1 MEGNKKVIYI
11 AGAITGVK
19 NYWEEFD
26 RYDDALRAMGYNTL
40 VPSHLPKGLTNEQYM
55 RICLAMIDSADAVV
69 FTSTWQQSPGAVLE
83 HHYCTYTD
91 KPAITPPTG
100 PDVKPWWLRE
110 ALQEALGGG
119 KV

>member
-40 VPSHLPKGLTNEQYM
+40 VPSHLPSGLEKNQYM
-55 RICLAMIDSADAVV
+55 RICFAMIDSADAVV
-69 FTSTWQQSPGAVLE
+69 FLSNWQDSHGAVLE
-83 HHYCTYTD
+83 HYYCTYTG

-100 PDVKPWWLRE
+100 PDVKPYWLRE
-110 ALQEALGGG
+110 TLEEALGGG
-119 KV
+119 NA